1 MKWLTDDV
9 WYKADYT
16 GYEGLAEYMVSGVL
30 KSSNLD
36 EEEYV
41 DYCTEEIRYGFQTFR
56 GCKSKNFLPQSWQ
69 MITLERLFQQFHGH
83 GLNQSIYRIVDH
95 ENRLRFLVE
104 QVERITGLERFGP
117 YMCKLLT
124 VDAFFLNED
133 RHTHNIAVLLDPAGE
148 YHYCPLFDHGAALL
162 ADTTMDYP
170 LGVEVER
177 LMKNVQ
183 AKTFC
188 SDFDEQLDIA
198 EKLYGQQV
206 SFTFSEKTIDE
217 MLNADSVYPQ
227 EIKTRVK
234 DIVLA
239 QRRKYQYLFGA
250 EV

>member
-1 MKWLTDDV
+1 M
-9 WYKADYT
+9 
-16 GYEGLAEYMVSGVL
+16 
-30 KSSNLD
+30 
-36 EEEYV
+36 
-41 DYCTEEIRYGFQTFR
+41 
-56 GCKSKNFLPQSWQ
+56 P
-69 MITLERLFQQFHGH
+69 
-83 GLNQSIYRIVDH
+83 
-95 ENRLRFLVE
+95 
-104 QVERITGLERFGP
+104 
-117 YMCKLLT
+117 
-124 VDAFFLNED
+124 FFLNED